1 MSAWETS
8 LSPVTVSVEDD
19 ELDTSDFEE
28 DGELEDKD
36 EDKDKDVAEDDDEE
50 EYEEFGAEAPRE
62 PHHDHPRRGDW
73 NG

>member
-28 DGELEDKD
+28 DDELEDKD
-36 EDKDKDVAEDDDEE
+36 KDEAEDDDDEE

>member
-1 MSAWETS
+1 MSAWTS

-28 DGELEDKD
+28 DDELK
-36 EDKDKDVAEDDDEE
+36 DKDKDEAEDDDEE